1 MTMFAQSTF
10 AKKLLR
16 RCVSLVAVSC
26 CACTGGEGEVD
37 VRIWGEA
44 FIEEGIPAAEL
55 VDGWEIGFDRFE
67 VELRDVSV
75 AGVSFDAPDSFDL
88 AEPSE
93 GRGQLIGRAAA
104 PADAHDD
111 AAFTLVSVSIE
122 GSAEQAGVTK
132 TFAWTFDT
140 AVAYADCETE
150 TEVPRGGVGEL
161 QITVHADHL
170 FYDSLVAEAPALR
183 FDAIAAADT
192 DNDGE
197 VTMAELAA
205 TSIGAYD
212 PGNLAIDDLWSFL
225 AAQAQ
230 TMGHV
235 DGEAHCES

>member
-1 MTMFAQSTF
+1 MFTRPT
-10 AKKLLR
+10 KKLFR
-16 RCVSLVAVSC
+16 RCVSLGAVLC
-26 CACTGGEGEVD
+26 CACSGGEGEVE
-37 VRIWGEA
+37 VRVWGEA
-44 FIEEGIPAAEL
+44 FIEEGIPATEL
-55 VDGWEIGFDRFE
+55 ADGWAIGFDGFE
-67 VELRDVSV
+67 VVLRDVSV
-75 AGVSFDAPDSFDL
+75 AGVSFEDPEPVDL
-88 AEPSE
+88 SEPSE
-93 GRGQLIGRAAA
+93 GRGQRVGRAAA
-104 PADAHDD
+104 PAGEHDD
-111 AAFTLVSVSIE
+111 AAFSIVSVVVE
-122 GSAEQAGVTK
+122 GSAEQGGVTK

-140 AVAYADCETE
+140 AVAYSNCETQ

-170 FYDSLVAEAPALR
+170 FYDSLVSEEPALR

-205 TSIGAYD
+205 ADIGAYD

-235 DGEAHCES
+235 DGEGHCGS

>member
-1 MTMFAQSTF
+1 MTMFTQTTF
-10 AKKLLR
+10 TKKLLR
-16 RCVSLVAVSC
+16 PCISLAAVTC
-26 CACTGGEGEVD
+26 CACAGGEGEVE
-37 VRIWGEA
+37 VRIYGEA

-55 VDGWEIGFDRFE
+55 ADGWEIGFDRFE

-75 AGVSFDAPDSFDL
+75 AGVSVETPDAFDL

-93 GRGQLIGRAAA
+93 GRGQLVGRAAA

-122 GSAEQAGVTK
+122 GSAEQGGVTK

-140 AVAYADCETE
+140 AVAYSDCETE
-150 TEVPRGGVGEL
+150 TEVPRDGVGEL

-170 FYDSLVAEAPALR
+170 FYDSLVAEEPALR

-205 TSIGAYD
+205 TNIGAYD

-235 DGEAHCES
+235 DGEGHCES